1 MVRYAERG
9 GVDLN
14 IIVLMKRVPQTAE
27 AEVRVDS
34 SGKKIDREHLT
45 FDTNEFDTYA
55 LEEAVLFKEK
65 YGGTIT
71 ALSVGP
77 PDSQDTLRVALA
89 KGADNAVRIKAEDYG
104 DIDGYKTAQLLH
116 AAIKDIPYDIIFAGT
131 MASDD
136 SLYQVGVV
144 LAGLLGI
151 PHATLVSKIEAGE
164 GKADIHKEVEGGL
177 QEHLE
182 IALPALV
189 AVQTGINVPRY
200 ASLIAIRKAAKK
212 EIQALGEG
220 EISRD
225 GLRTNTEVEELFIPP
240 VTKHAEIFEGG
251 PEEVSVKM
259 ASTLKEKGLI

>member
-1 MVRYAERG
+1 
-9 GVDLN
+9 LN

-34 SGKKIDREHLT
+34 SGKNIDREHLT

-89 KGADNAVRIKAEDYG
+89 KGADNAIRVKAEEFG
-104 DIDGYKTAQLLH
+104 DLDGYKTAQLLY
-116 AAIKDIPYDIIFAGT
+116 AAMKDIPYDIIFAGT
-131 MASDD
+131 MATDD
-136 SLYQVGVV
+136 SYYQVGVV

-151 PHATLVSKIEAGE
+151 PHSTLVSRIEAEG

-182 IALPALV
+182 ITLPALI

-212 EIQALGEG
+212 EIQTVGQ
-220 EISRD
+220 D
-225 GLRTNTEVEELFIPP
+225 GVGGVDLKMNTEVEELYIPP
-240 VTKHAEIFEGG
+240 VTKHAEIFEGS
-251 PEEVSVKM
+251 PEEVSARM
-259 ASTLKEKGLI
+259 AGVLKEKGLI

>member
-1 MVRYAERG
+1 
-9 GVDLN
+9 
-14 IIVLMKRVPQTAE
+14 MKRVPQTAE

-89 KGADNAVRIKAEDYG
+89 KGADNAIRVKAEDFG
-104 DIDGYKTAQLLH
+104 DLDAYKTAQLLY
-116 AAIKDIPYDIIFAGT
+116 AAIKDMPYDIIFAGT
-131 MASDD
+131 MATDD
-136 SLYQVGVV
+136 SYYQVGVV
-144 LAGLLGI
+144 LAKLLGI
-151 PHATLVSKIEAGE
+151 PHSTLVSKIETEG
-164 GKADIHKEVEGGL
+164 GKADLHKEVEGGL

-182 IALPALV
+182 ITLPAMV

-212 EIQALGEG
+212 EIQTLGGEAVSEG
-220 EISRD
+220 D
-225 GLRTNTEVEELFIPP
+225 LRANTRVEELFVPP
-240 VTKHAEIFEGG
+240 VTKRAEILEGDA
-251 PEEVSVKM
+251 EEVSGKM
-259 ASTLKEKGLI
+259 AAILKEKGLI

>member
-1 MVRYAERG
+1 M
-9 GVDLN
+9 N

-89 KGADNAVRIKAEDYG
+89 KGADNAIRVKAEDFG
-104 DIDGYKTAQLLH
+104 DLDAYKTAQLLH

-136 SLYQVGVV
+136 SYYQVGVV
-144 LAGLLGI
+144 LAKLLGI
-151 PHATLVSKIEAGE
+151 PHATLVSKIEAE
-164 GKADIHKEVEGGL
+164 GDRADIHKEVEGGL

-182 IALPALV
+182 ITLPAMV

-212 EIQALGEG
+212 EIQTLGGEG
-220 EISRD
+220 VSES
-225 GLRTNTEVEELFIPP
+225 GLRANTQVEELFIPP
-240 VTKHAEIFEGG
+240 VTKRAEILEGDV
-251 PEEVSVKM
+251 EEISVKM
-259 ASTLKEKGLI
+259 ATIFKEKGLI

>member
-1 MVRYAERG
+1 M
-9 GVDLN
+9 N
-14 IIVLMKRVPQTAE
+14 ILVLMKRVPQTAE

-34 SGKKIDREHLT
+34 SGKRIDKEHLT

-71 ALSVGP
+71 AVTVGP

-89 KGADNAVRIKAEDYG
+89 KGADSAIRVKAEDFG
-104 DIDGYKTAQLLH
+104 DLDGYKTAQLLH
-116 AAIKDIPYDIIFAGT
+116 AVIKDIPYDVIFAGT
-131 MASDD
+131 MATDD
-136 SLYQVGVV
+136 SYYQVGVV
-144 LAGLLGI
+144 LAKLLGI
-151 PHATLVSKIEAGE
+151 PHATLVSKIEAEG

-182 IALPALV
+182 ISLPALI

-212 EIQALGEG
+212 EIGAKGKDEVS
-220 EISRD
+220 ED

-240 VTKHAEIFEGG
+240 VTKRAEILEGDLD
-251 PEEVSVKM
+251 EVSTKM
-259 ASTLKEKGLI
+259 ATILREKGLI

>member
-1 MVRYAERG
+1 
-9 GVDLN
+9 LN
-14 IIVLMKRVPQTAE
+14 IIVLVKRVPQTAE

-34 SGKKIDREHLT
+34 SGKKIDKEHLT

-89 KGADNAVRIKAEDYG
+89 KGADSAIRVKAEDFG
-104 DIDGYKTAQLLH
+104 DLDAYKTAQLLH
-116 AAIKDIPYDIIFAGT
+116 AAIKEMPYDIIFAGT
-131 MASDD
+131 MATDD
-136 SLYQVGVV
+136 SYYQVGVV
-144 LAGLLGI
+144 LAKLLGI
-151 PHATLVSKIEAGE
+151 PHATLVSQIEAE
-164 GKADIHKEVEGGL
+164 GDKADIHKEVEGGL

-182 IALPALV
+182 ITLPALV

-212 EIQALGEG
+212 EIQTLGGEG
-220 EISRD
+220 VSEGD
-225 GLRTNTEVEELFIPP
+225 LRANTQVEELFVPP
-240 VTKHAEIFEGG
+240 VTKRAEILEGDVDT
-251 PEEVSVKM
+251 VSTKM
-259 ASTLKEKGLI
+259 ATILKEKGLI

>member
-1 MVRYAERG
+1 M
-9 GVDLN
+9 N

-89 KGADNAVRIKAEDYG
+89 KGADNAIRVKAEDFG
-104 DIDGYKTAQLLH
+104 DLDAYKTAQLLQ
-116 AAIKDIPYDIIFAGT
+116 AAIKDIPYDVIFAGT
-131 MASDD
+131 MSSDD
-136 SLYQVGVV
+136 SYYQVGVV
-144 LAGLLGI
+144 LAKLLNI
-151 PHATLVSKIEAGE
+151 PHATLVSKIEAE
-164 GKADIHKEVEGGL
+164 GDKADIHKEVEGGL

-182 IALPALV
+182 ITLPALV

-212 EIQALGEG
+212 EIQTLGGDGVDEG
-220 EISRD
+220 
-225 GLRTNTEVEELFIPP
+225 GLRANTEVEELFIPP
-240 VTKHAEIFEGG
+240 VTKRAEILEGDA
-251 PEEVSVKM
+251 EEVSVKM
-259 ASTLKEKGLI
+259 ATILKEKGLI

>member
-1 MVRYAERG
+1 
-9 GVDLN
+9 
-14 IIVLMKRVPQTAE
+14 
-27 AEVRVDS
+27 
-34 SGKKIDREHLT
+34 
-45 FDTNEFDTYA
+45 
-55 LEEAVLFKEK
+55 
-65 YGGTIT
+65 
-71 ALSVGP
+71 
-77 PDSQDTLRVALA
+77 
-89 KGADNAVRIKAEDYG
+89 
-104 DIDGYKTAQLLH
+104 
-116 AAIKDIPYDIIFAGT
+116 